1 MQVWDRNA
9 PLPMEDTRIVG
20 WDEAE
25 KTVMDAYNA
34 FDPRMGEI
42 AAPFFSKRLDRRGGE
57 SRAKLRAPLRIRP

>member
-1 MQVWDRNA
+1 
-9 PLPMEDTRIVG
+9 MEDTRIVG

-42 AAPFFSKRLDRRGGE
+42 AAPVLFRKGWIDAAVKARQGSG
-57 SRAKLRAPLRIRP
+57 RIRASQR